1 MIPVDS
7 ESPFYSADN
16 SEIRSNNHHMLN
28 KRANTIGGVPSSSKE
43 PLSPDSMDSIASS
56 TATDEDEQRKFMDEF
71 LEKIDSSIASSKKI
85 VRDHQRNSDYISSSQ
100 SDDSLFSSTGNSFV
114 NHNYDPNNG
123 SGPSYQELYQSS
135 LNHQSARYS
144 LGGVSSNDPSQLVV
158 KSNGRHVKNSL
169 QRLQK
174 QQDEI
179 FEL

>member
-7 ESPFYSADN
+7 ESPYYSADN
-16 SEIRSNNHHMLN
+16 TEIRSNHHMLN

-43 PLSPDSMDSIASS
+43 PLSPDSMDSITSS

-114 NHNYDPNNG
+114 NHNYDPNGSG
-123 SGPSYQELYQSS
+123 SGPSYQELYQS

-144 LGGVSSNDPSQLVV
+144 LGGVSNDPSQLVV

>member
-1 MIPVDS
+1 MIPVNSDS
-7 ESPFYSADN
+7 PYTA
-16 SEIRSNNHHMLN
+16 EIRSNHMLS
-28 KRANTIGGVPSSSKE
+28 KRANTIDGVPSSSRGE

-56 TATDEDEQRKFMDEF
+56 TTTDEDEQRKFMDEF

-100 SDDSLFSSTGNSFV
+100 SDDSLFSSTTGNSFV
-114 NHNYDPNNG
+114 NHNYDPNG
-123 SGPSYQELYQSS
+123 SGPSYQELYQS
-135 LNHQSARYS
+135 LNHQSARFS
-144 LGGVSSNDPSQLVV
+144 LGGVSSDSSQLVV